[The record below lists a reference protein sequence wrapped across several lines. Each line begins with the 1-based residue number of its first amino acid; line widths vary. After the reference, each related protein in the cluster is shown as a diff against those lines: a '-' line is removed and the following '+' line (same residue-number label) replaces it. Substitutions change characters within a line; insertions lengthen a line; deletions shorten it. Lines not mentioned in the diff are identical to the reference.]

1 MARIEFDSSSNIITV
16 DAEVMDRDK
25 TDFESLRM
33 VLDTGATYTIIP
45 WNVAFSLGYDPA
57 VSKRR
62 VKLVM
67 GGSVEYA
74 PIITVTAFTALG
86 ESIAHFDVICHDLPE
101 DAKVDGLVGMN
112 FLRNFDLS
120 VKFSEGI
127 IELKRVVLSKYV
139 A

>member
-1 MARIEFDSSSNIITV
+1 MAKTKFDTSSNVITV
-16 DAEVMDRDK
+16 DAEVMNRDN

-62 VKLVM
+62 VKLIM

-127 IELKRVVLSKYV
+127 IELKRVVLPKSAV
-139 A
+139 

>member
-1 MARIEFDSSSNIITV
+1 MAKTKFDTSSNVITV
-16 DAEVMDRDK
+16 DAEVMNRDN

-62 VKLVM
+62 VKLIM

-112 FLRNFDLS
+112 FLKNFDLS
-120 VKFSEGI
+120 VRFSEGI
-127 IELKRVVLSKYV
+127 IELKRVVLPKSAV
-139 A
+139 